1 MTSPPKPAPRRMGG
15 EMTRAQR
22 GVFKLLRT
30 LLEGLMRLYFRLE
43 VRGKENIPATGPFI
57 LAPVH
62 RSFID
67 TPLVSAVTPRVI
79 RYMGKE
85 AMWDGSR
92 FMAFFLTA
100 MGGFPVQRGSVDR
113 DALRAA
119 QEVLE
124 RGEPLVMFPEG
135 TRREGEVVEA
145 EDMHDGPAFV
155 ASRTQVPVIPV
166 GVGGS
171 ARALPLGA
179 KVPRPRKVIVVVG
192 EPLTPPEL
200 VNGRAPRKRV
210 RAFTEEMRTT
220 IQQVFDDA
228 QEQVH
233 DR

>member
-15 EMTRAQR
+15 EMTRVQR
-22 GVFKLLRT
+22 AVFKLLRT

-155 ASRTQVPVIPV
+155 ASRTQVPVVPV

-200 VNGRAPRKRV
+200 VNGRAPRKQV

-220 IQQVFDDA
+220 IQQLFDDA
-228 QEQVH
+228 REQVH